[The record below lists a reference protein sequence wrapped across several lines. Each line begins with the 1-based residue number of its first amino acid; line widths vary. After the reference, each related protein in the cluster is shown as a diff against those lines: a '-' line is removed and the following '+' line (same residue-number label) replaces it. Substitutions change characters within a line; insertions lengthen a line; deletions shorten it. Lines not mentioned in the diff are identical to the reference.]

1 LKVVFYFERS
11 FRLSKFGAPLLGQK
25 KLDRTIPE
33 DDDDKC
39 NTPTM
44 SHSSLNDIENSSLNN
59 ITTNSP

>member
-1 LKVVFYFERS
+1 M
-11 FRLSKFGAPLLGQK
+11 LGQK
-25 KLDRTIPE
+25 KLDRTIRE
-33 DDDDKC
+33 DYDDKC

>member
-1 LKVVFYFERS
+1 M
-11 FRLSKFGAPLLGQK
+11 LGQK

-33 DDDDKC
+33 DYDDKC